1 MLNFILYNHILEI
14 LLIIISSINTILLG
28 LIDTNNKSNSNLK
41 NLDEITKYKLYIL
54 LITTFLT
61 FIFIF
66 ILAKNMLL
74 SVFFLILPT
83 IAFFSSIKKIY
94 TKNNS
99 ISLDDKYIHVS
110 STLFFIAFLT
120 AYQTPIYISSFS
132 NVTHNIKEILLILY
146 IIIKI
151 ITFTFLLS
159 INIITLLSNIFSLL
173 EIKHPRLMQH
183 LYTSKKNNIYNLILY
198 DFILYKKYKTLLTK
212 CIDILIFFVLCIPTI
227 IINIFYFVSLKI
239 LKKIITLLFKTF
251 SFITDDEKKKNL
263 IIKKVTNISIIIAL
277 VITFIITVNNNTL
290 FSENITKI
298 FEFITTVIIIPFVYD
313 TIK

>member
-1 MLNFILYNHILEI
+1 MLNFILYHHIFEI

-28 LIDTNNKSNSNLK
+28 LIDTNNKSNSNSK

-54 LITTFLT
+54 LITT

-94 TKNNS
+94 TKKNS
-99 ISLDDKYIHVS
+99 ISLDDKYIYVS

-120 AYQTPIYISSFS
+120 AYHTPIYISSFS

-173 EIKHPRLMQH
+173 EIKHPKLMQH
-183 LYTSKKNNIYNLILY
+183 LYTRKKNNIYNLILY

-212 CIDILIFFVLCIPTI
+212 YIDILIFFILCIPTI

-251 SFITDDEKKKNL
+251 SFITNDEKKKNL

-277 VITFIITVNNNTL
+277 GITFIITVNNNTL